1 MFKNKPQQSTENIGN
16 EFELDFDLDAEE
28 APEAFSLIPKGKY
41 LGVITAA
48 SKKSS
53 IKTPGCEMVNIEF
66 KITQGEYAGRTV
78 YRGMVVNHPKSEQ
91 AVKIGRSMLK
101 SAFLAAGVTGSN
113 LLDLMNAQT
122 EIEAFV
128 GEQPA
133 QDGYEPRNEV
143 KSFTF
148 DRNLTHQTALPQQ
161 STKPGFLNRKK

>member
-1 MFKNKPQQSTENIGN
+1 MFKNKPQQSTDNN

-28 APEAFSLIPKGKY
+28 APEQFSLIPKGKY

-48 SKKSS
+48 SKTSS
-53 IKTPGCEMVNIEF
+53 SRTPGCELVNIEF

-78 YRGMVVNHPKSEQ
+78 KRGMVVNHPTSEQ

-122 EIEAFV
+122 TIEAFI
-128 GEQPA
+128 GEQKA

-148 DRNLTHQTALPQQ
+148 DRNLTHQSALPQQ
-161 STKPGFLNRKK
+161 NTKPGFLNRKK